1 MLLITGATGTVGRPL
16 VELLIRAGAPV
27 RAVSRD
33 PGRADLPDGVEL
45 IGGDLSQPESI
56 ASALSGVTALFL
68 NPRAVGM
75 HAVELLRLAREHAVA
90 KVVALSAANVD
101 DDLDQQ
107 PSRFRGDRNKEVED
121 AALNSGLQWVSL
133 RPGTLAVN
141 TLYAWGSQIAAGD
154 IVRGPYPT
162 FAEAPIHEQDV
173 AGIAA
178 RAMLTDELV
187 GRKLQ
192 LTGPQALTQ
201 EQMIT
206 IVGEVLG
213 RPLRFQQIPPQ
224 IARQHMIEAGFA
236 PALADTLLTW
246 WARGADRT
254 ALVTNEVQQILGSPA
269 RPYASWVADHASAFQ
284 PRPAS
289 R

>member
-16 VELLIRAGAPV
+16 VELLIGAGAPV

-33 PGRADLPDGVEL
+33 PAVAELPDGVEL
-45 IGGDLSQPESI
+45 ICGDLSQPESI
-56 ASALSGVTALFL
+56 ASALAGVTALFL
-68 NPRAVGM
+68 NPRAVGT

-90 KVVALSAANVD
+90 KVVTLSAANVD

-107 PSRFRGDRNKEVED
+107 PSRSRGDRNKEVEE

-141 TLYAWGSQIAAGD
+141 TLHAWGAQIAAGD
-154 IVRGPYPT
+154 IVRGPYPS
-162 FAEAPIHEQDV
+162 FAEAPIHEQDL
-173 AGIAA
+173 AEIAV

-187 GRKLQ
+187 GHKLQ
-192 LTGPQALTQ
+192 LTGPQSLTH

-206 IVGEVLG
+206 IVGEVVG
-213 RPLRFQQIPPQ
+213 RPLRYQQIPAPT
-224 IARQHMIEAGFA
+224 ARQNMIAEGFV
-236 PALADTLLTW
+236 PALADALLAW
-246 WARGADRT
+246 WARGADRP
-254 ALVTNEVQQILGSPA
+254 ALVANQVQQILGTPA
-269 RPYASWVADHASAFQ
+269 RPYADWVADHASAFH
-284 PRPAS
+284 PRSAS